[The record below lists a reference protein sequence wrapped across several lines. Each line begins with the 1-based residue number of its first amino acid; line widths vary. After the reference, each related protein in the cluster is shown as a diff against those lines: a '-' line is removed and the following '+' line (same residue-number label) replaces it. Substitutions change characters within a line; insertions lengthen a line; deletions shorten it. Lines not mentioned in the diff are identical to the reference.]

1 MSQRIFEISVKG
13 EMGPRLRDAFEDVE
27 LTTDHGITRLRVP
40 CSDTSRLHGILDRLE
55 SFGLEL
61 LEVHPFEPRSPAS
74 G

>member
-27 LTTDHGITRLRVP
+27 PTIDHGITRLRVAG
-40 CSDTSRLHGILDRLE
+40 SDTSTLHGILDRLE

-61 LEVHPFEPRSPAS
+61 LELHSIGSGSPGS